1 MNREHIPEH
10 RGFPALCTTRDGCR
24 NVVGKREFAGS
35 HHLSRR
41 SHTAA
46 AACFSSAPRIALENP
61 EELRGWARQGGNGEG
76 AAPYSPCARAALV
89 HPCPLGILSHPHHP
103 GGGHSEEADRVLTS
117 SPQRDQAGPGQVP
130 MPPSGPPRTHL
141 SPRVSQQ
148 TPSTLGEASHTS
160 RVRTPG
166 SPTGRDG
173 ALPHAHPTRLHP
185 CSALPVPCHP
195 SSLER
200 LSGHTRSHPGRGEKS
215 QSRLL

>member
-1 MNREHIPEH
+1 MGTP
-10 RGFPALCTTRDGCR
+10 
-24 NVVGKREFAGS
+24 
-35 HHLSRR
+35 
-41 SHTAA
+41 
-46 AACFSSAPRIALENP
+46 
-61 EELRGWARQGGNGEG
+61 GGNGEG

-117 SPQRDQAGPGQVP
+117 SPQHGLAGPGQVP
-130 MPPSGPPRTHL
+130 MSPSSPPRTHL

-148 TPSTLGEASHTS
+148 TPSTLGEASHKS

-173 ALPHAHPTRLHP
+173 VLPHAHPTLLHP
-185 CSALPVPCHP
+185 FSTLPVPCHP
-195 SSLER
+195 SSLEH